1 MFYIK
6 EVYFRFL
13 YITFL
18 VIFLFLIHYH
28 YKHTLLVLFLIPS
41 HFFRDILIEH
51 FIYTHPAEL
60 LMVLLN
66 INIFFIS
73 ILTAPYIVWTVL
85 DFKKP
90 GLFKG
95 EYKKLFKISTVFYIV
110 LLTLNIALFG
120 IIFPLVFRFFQSINS
135 FELQNIIIK
144 FELKIFEFVDFVYSI
159 FWIINIALLFVFTLF
174 LVIKISGVAF
184 YIKYKKFFMLFNI
197 IAATFLST
205 PDIGSQ
211 LFLFIIFNILLEIF
225 QLFISFTIKINKEAY

>member
-18 VIFLFLIHYH
+18 VIFLFLINYH

-60 LMVLLN
+60 LMALLS
-66 INIFFIS
+66 INIFFVS

-90 GLFKG
+90 GLFEG

-110 LLTLNIALFG
+110 LLTLNITLFG
-120 IIFPLVFRFFQSINS
+120 VIFPLVFRFFQSINS

-174 LVIKISGVAF
+174 LVIKTSGVAF

-225 QLFISFTIKINKEAY
+225 QLFISFTIKINKEAC